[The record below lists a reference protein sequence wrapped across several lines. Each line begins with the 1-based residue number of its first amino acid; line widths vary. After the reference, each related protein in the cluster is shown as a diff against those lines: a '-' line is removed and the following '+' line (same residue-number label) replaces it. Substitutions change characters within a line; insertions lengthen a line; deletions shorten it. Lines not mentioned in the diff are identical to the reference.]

1 MSDSNKTSPQDI
13 ASETTDAGKK
23 VVLLGGT
30 GFVGRALCERLQA
43 EGYRLRVLTRSA
55 KAHAGMYPSE
65 AAGPTLELVEGD
77 VTSFD
82 FLCEQFAGCD
92 VAINL
97 IGILNERG
105 HGGREFQALHA
116 ELPRTFARA
125 CRQSR
130 VGRVLHMSALGAQA
144 GSAPSRYL
152 RSKGEGANALQVEL
166 GSKIPWTIF
175 CPSVIFGPGDSFTNR
190 FAKLLR
196 FMPGFFPLA
205 CPNARF
211 APAFIGDVVEA
222 FACAIDRSDTHGR
235 RYQLCGPNEYSLRE
249 VVDYLAVIS
258 ERRRRII
265 GLSDRL
271 SRMQATMMEFIPG
284 KPLSRDNYMSLQMD
298 STCDADNGEPGFT
311 ALGIAP
317 ESMEKIVPTYLS
329 PSYKSRS

>member
-1 MSDSNKTSPQDI
+1 MSN
-13 ASETTDAGKK
+13 ETQPHHLG
-23 VVLLGGT
+23 VLGGT
-30 GFVGRALCERLQA
+30 GFVGRALCARLVAQ
-43 EGYRLRVLTRSA
+43 GHRVRVLTRDA
-55 KAHAGMYPSE
+55 KAHADMAQGE
-65 AAGPTLELVEGD
+65 KLALVEGD
-77 VTSFD
+77 TQSFD
-82 FLCEQFAGCD
+82 FLAEQLAECD

-105 HGGREFQALHA
+105 HSGREFRALHA

-125 CRQSR
+125 CRQAG

-190 FAKLLR
+190 FASLLR
-196 FMPGFFPLA
+196 FMPGVFPLA

-211 APAFIGDVVEA
+211 APVYIYDVVEA
-222 FACAIDRSDTHGR
+222 FVRALDREDSHQQ
-235 RYQLCGPNEYSLRE
+235 RYQLCGAREYSLRE
-249 VVDYLAVIS
+249 VVEYLAVVS

-271 SRMQATMMEFIPG
+271 SRMQAAVMEFVPG
-284 KPLSRDNYMSLQMD
+284 KPFSRDNYLSLQID
-298 STCDADNGEPGFT
+298 STCDADSGEPGFQ
-311 ALGIAP
+311 ALGITP
-317 ESMEKIVPTYLS
+317 TPMEKIVPEYLA
-329 PSYKSRS
+329 PDTKPAA